1 MKKRNIILASIL
13 AMSVFA
19 SGCSKKAESN
29 VDNDKLTV
37 YTTVFPVY
45 DFVRNIGQDKVNLN
59 YIIPPGVEPHD
70 YEITPKVLK
79 DIQNADLLIKNGL
92 GIDNF
97 VDKIESESDL
107 KIVTASEGIT
117 PLTYSEEEEHDHEHD
132 HDHDHEEEISDEHNH
147 GEYDPHVWLD
157 IDLAIKECTNIKDA
171 LIESDEEN
179 KEYYEE
185 NYNNYIK
192 ELENLNTK
200 YNKEL
205 KNITKNDIIVSH
217 DAYGYLCEKYDIN
230 QISITGI
237 SANQEPSL
245 SKISEISNYVKD
257 NNIKYILFDG
267 LVNPKVSQTIANE
280 ANVDTAILYSIDGLT
295 KKDFDNNA
303 SYVSLMEKNLE
314 TLKLVLK

>member
-132 HDHDHEEEISDEHNH
+132 HDHEEEISDEHNH

-217 DAYGYLCEKYDIN
+217 DAYGYLCDKYDIN

-280 ANVDTAILYSIDGLT
+280 ANIDTAILYSIDGLT

>member
-45 DFVRNIGQDKVNLN
+45 DFVRNIGKDKVNLN

-117 PLTYSEEEEHDHEHD
+117 PLTYSEEEEHD

-217 DAYGYLCEKYDIN
+217 DAYGYLCHKYNIN
-230 QISITGI
+230 QISVTGI

-245 SKISEISNYVKD
+245 SKISEISNYVKAH
-257 NNIKYILFDG
+257 NINYILFDG

-280 ANVDTAILYSIDGLT
+280 ANIDTAILYSIDGLT

>member
-117 PLTYSEEEEHDHEHD
+117 PLTYSEEEEHD

>member
-97 VDKIESESDL
+97 VDKIESESD
-107 KIVTASEGIT
+107 
-117 PLTYSEEEEHDHEHD
+117 
-132 HDHDHEEEISDEHNH
+132 
-147 GEYDPHVWLD
+147 
-157 IDLAIKECTNIKDA
+157 
-171 LIESDEEN
+171 
-179 KEYYEE
+179 
-185 NYNNYIK
+185 
-192 ELENLNTK
+192 
-200 YNKEL
+200 
-205 KNITKNDIIVSH
+205 
-217 DAYGYLCEKYDIN
+217 
-230 QISITGI
+230 
-237 SANQEPSL
+237 
-245 SKISEISNYVKD
+245 
-257 NNIKYILFDG
+257 
-267 LVNPKVSQTIANE
+267 
-280 ANVDTAILYSIDGLT
+280 
-295 KKDFDNNA
+295 
-303 SYVSLMEKNLE
+303 
-314 TLKLVLK
+314 

>member
-29 VDNDKLTV
+29 VDTDKLTV

-117 PLTYSEEEEHDHEHD
+117 PLTYSEEEEHD

>member
-117 PLTYSEEEEHDHEHD
+117 PLTYSEEEEHDH
-132 HDHDHEEEISDEHNH
+132 DHDHEEEISDEHNH
-147 GEYDPHVWLD
+147 GEYEPHVWLD

-280 ANVDTAILYSIDGLT
+280 ANIDTAILYSIDGLT

>member
-1 MKKRNIILASIL
+1 MKKRNIILASLL

-117 PLTYSEEEEHDHEHD
+117 PLTYSEEEEHDHD

-245 SKISEISNYVKD
+245 SKISEISNYVKEH
-257 NNIKYILFDG
+257 NIKYILFDG

-280 ANVDTAILYSIDGLT
+280 ANIDTAILYSIDGLT

>member
-117 PLTYSEEEEHDHEHD
+117 PLTYSEEEEHDH
-132 HDHDHEEEISDEHNH
+132 DHDHEEEISDEHDH

-179 KEYYEE
+179 
-185 NYNNYIK
+185 
-192 ELENLNTK
+192 
-200 YNKEL
+200 
-205 KNITKNDIIVSH
+205 
-217 DAYGYLCEKYDIN
+217 
-230 QISITGI
+230 
-237 SANQEPSL
+237 
-245 SKISEISNYVKD
+245 
-257 NNIKYILFDG
+257 
-267 LVNPKVSQTIANE
+267 
-280 ANVDTAILYSIDGLT
+280 
-295 KKDFDNNA
+295 
-303 SYVSLMEKNLE
+303 
-314 TLKLVLK
+314 

>member
-117 PLTYSEEEEHDHEHD
+117 PLTYSEEEEHD

-280 ANVDTAILYSIDGLT
+280 ANVDTAILYSIDGIT

>member
-117 PLTYSEEEEHDHEHD
+117 PLTYSEEEEHDH
-132 HDHDHEEEISDEHNH
+132 DHDHEEEISDEHNH

-217 DAYGYLCEKYDIN
+217 DAYGYLCDKYDIN

-280 ANVDTAILYSIDGLT
+280 ANIDTAILYSIDGLT

>member
-117 PLTYSEEEEHDHEHD
+117 PLTYSEEEEHDH
-132 HDHDHEEEISDEHNH
+132 DHDHEEEISDEHNH

-185 NYNNYIK
+185 NYNSYIK

-280 ANVDTAILYSIDGLT
+280 ANIDTAILYSIDGLT

>member
-117 PLTYSEEEEHDHEHD
+117 PLTYSEEEEHD

-267 LVNPKVSQTIANE
+267 LVNPKVSQTIAND

>member
-92 GIDNF
+92 GIDSF

-107 KIVTASEGIT
+107 KIITASEGIT
-117 PLTYSEEEEHDHEHD
+117 PLTYDEEEHN

-157 IDLAIKECTNIKDA
+157 IDLAIKECTNIKNA

-192 ELENLNTK
+192 ELEDLNII

-205 KNITKNDIIVSH
+205 KNISKSDIIVSH
-217 DAYGYLCEKYDIN
+217 DAYGYLCNKYDIN
-230 QISITGI
+230 QISVTGI

-245 SKISEISNYVKD
+245 SKISEISNYVKEH
-257 NNIKYILFDG
+257 NIKYILFDG

-280 ANVDTAILYSIDGLT
+280 ANIDTAILYSIDGLT